1 MAAHL
6 PSQFSLTTNPRRST
20 EQPLEHHFAKVVY
33 GEFRK
38 KLQAAVSLRAKIR
51 RLSELRIRSA
61 GHSQPDQAERLGRR
75 DSTF

>member
-38 KLQAAVSLRAKIR
+38 KAASCG
-51 RLSELRIRSA
+51 ESA
-61 GHSQPDQAERLGRR
+61 GENPAA
-75 DSTF
+75 